1 MATLPVNK
9 IHKAV
14 DDGKS
19 MDAIVGM
26 FADKRTTNTDDIRKI
41 VKDYKF
47 KTRIKKEDKDVT
59 QGYMDHMKK
68 VNKGEVNKY
77 PMRGNPGREEKSK
90 WKPDPKLK
98 NLKLSDIPSAYEK
111 RKAYRDNP
119 NEDIGDDNSVT
130 NQKTQRIL
138 SLIRANNP
146 TAKNDFE
153 AVLLSLDKAKKN
165 LSNDG
170 DEEQIDALRQD
181 VDELRLLVQQL
192 KNKQST
198 VGESVSGVTPG
209 YFDHMKKV
217 NKGEV
222 NKYPMRGKGTPLSQE
237 RKDALF
243 GKKKDKVDEVAG
255 PDKCW
260 DGYKPGNPKTKAGT
274 GKNAGKRV
282 NNCVPV

>member
-77 PMRGNPGREEKSK
+77 PMRG
-90 WKPDPKLK
+90 
-98 NLKLSDIPSAYEK
+98 
-111 RKAYRDNP
+111 
-119 NEDIGDDNSVT
+119 
-130 NQKTQRIL
+130 
-138 SLIRANNP
+138 
-146 TAKNDFE
+146 
-153 AVLLSLDKAKKN
+153 
-165 LSNDG
+165 
-170 DEEQIDALRQD
+170 
-181 VDELRLLVQQL
+181 
-192 KNKQST
+192 
-198 VGESVSGVTPG
+198 
-209 YFDHMKKV
+209 
-217 NKGEV
+217 
-222 NKYPMRGKGTPLSQE
+222 KGTPLSQE

-243 GKKKDKVDEVAG
+243 GKKKDKVDKVDEVAG

>member
-1 MATLPVNK
+1 MQ
-9 IHKAV
+9 
-14 DDGKS
+14 
-19 MDAIVGM
+19 
-26 FADKRTTNTDDIRKI
+26 
-41 VKDYKF
+41 
-47 KTRIKKEDKDVT
+47 EDKDVT

-77 PMRGNPGREEKSK
+77 PMRGKGKPLSQARKDALFGKKKKDADYVEERVVANPGRPEKSTYI
-90 WKPDPKLK
+90 PDPELANLRLK
-98 NLKLSDIPSAYEK
+98 DIPSQYDK

-119 NEDIGDDNSVT
+119 NEDIGGEESVT
-130 NQKTQRIL
+130 NQRSQRIL
-138 SLIRANNP
+138 NLIRAKNP

-165 LSNDG
+165 LSNDD
-170 DEEQIDALRQD
+170 DEAAISALRQD
-181 VDELRLLVQQL
+181 LDELRLIVNQL

-198 VGESVSGVTPG
+198 VGES
-209 YFDHMKKV
+209 
-217 NKGEV
+217 
-222 NKYPMRGKGTPLSQE
+222 
-237 RKDALF
+237 
-243 GKKKDKVDEVAG
+243 VAG